1 MEGLIVDR
9 MIPITFQKKFLLKA
23 NGPFWAQKW
32 HILITLDPLQEFFKI
47 LQNEKCQE
55 VDESN
60 NNGLY
65 QENFVQNKWAIL
77 DPKKAHPHNSGPF

>member
-1 MEGLIVDR
+1 MFG
-9 MIPITFQKKFLLKA
+9 A

-32 HILITLDPLQEFFKI
+32 HILITLDLLQEFFKI
-47 LQNEKCQE
+47 LYNENSQY

-65 QENFVQNKWAIL
+65 QKKFVQDKWAIL
-77 DPKKAHPHNSGPF
+77 GPKMAHPQLWIDSKNFFKILQNERG

>member
-1 MEGLIVDR
+1 MR

-65 QENFVQNKWAIL
+65 QEFCSKQMG
-77 DPKKAHPHNSGPF
+77 HFGPEKGTSS